1 MSEPETHEGGCLC
14 GAVRYRVAGP
24 LGDAVYCHCALCR
37 RANAAPAVPWITVP
51 PARFALTAGAP
62 ASYRSSDHGTRAFC
76 AACGTQLTFR
86 TTQRPDDVDVTLC
99 SLDRPQDATPAYHIW
114 SESRLPWL
122 RLDEHLPAH
131 AGASP
136 ADGQD

>member
-1 MSEPETHEGGCLC
+1 MSEPQIREGGCLC
-14 GAVRYRVAGP
+14 GAVRYRIEGP
-24 LGDAVYCHCALCR
+24 VDGAVYCHCTLCR

-51 PARFALTAGAP
+51 PARISFTAGVP
-62 ASYRSSDHGTRAFC
+62 AEYRSSDHGTRTFC

-86 TTQRPDDVDVTLC
+86 TSRRPGDVDVTLC
-99 SLDRPQDATPAYHIW
+99 SLDDPGNIAPAYHIW

-122 RLDEHLPAH
+122 HLDEHLPAY

-136 ADGQD
+136 AANGA